1 MAGLLGSWPS
11 ICKEI
16 LHEVLE
22 HVEIP
27 VIKHAEAEVRE
38 QGEAQKRVLPTVIPL
53 ENIVE
58 HQLNGGL
65 VGQVSFQN

>member
-11 ICKEI
+11 ICEEI

-27 VIKHAEAEVRE
+27 VIKHTEAEVGE
-38 QGEAQKRVLPTVIPL
+38 QGEAQELVLATMISL
-53 ENIVE
+53 ENVVE
-58 HQLNGGL
+58 HQLH
-65 VGQVSFQN
+65 